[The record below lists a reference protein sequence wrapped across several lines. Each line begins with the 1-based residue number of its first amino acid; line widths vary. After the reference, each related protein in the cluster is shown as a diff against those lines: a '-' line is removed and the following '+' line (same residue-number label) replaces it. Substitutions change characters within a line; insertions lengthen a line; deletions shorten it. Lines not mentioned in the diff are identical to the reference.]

1 MNEDSSGYIP
11 ALRFH
16 SLTRYFD
23 AVLATTLKEEKFKSL
38 LVKQANVQPETGCQ
52 RA

>member
-1 MNEDSSGYIP
+1 MREDSSGYIP

-38 LVKQANVQPETGCQ
+38 LVKQANVRRRCTP
-52 RA
+52 